1 MSTSMQHPPMEHPP
15 TEHLPMELPFTGI
28 PHGRPTPGSF
38 DSGAKEK
45 SHLDFT
51 QRIERK
57 LAEHNASSNVFR
69 RWLFETTSWLV
80 SAFCMVAI
88 ALIYAN
94 IKGQPMSKGALLL
107 NLNNVLGKVASAA
120 LILPTSEA
128 LGQLKWNWFH
138 NSKAMWDFE
147 IFDKASR
154 GPMGALM
161 LLYRTKGRSL
171 AALGALLIVLML
183 AIDTFFQQVVDM
195 SDRWTL
201 QMTAAVAPKAHTYVP
216 GYPTEFLDG
225 YVNAGTDK
233 DTYLAIQNFSYGNG
247 TQPVIFGNGTRPDI
261 PVSCSTSNC
270 TWPLYETLGVCSQCT
285 DISTELSFGCLMH
298 TVDWTAK
305 TRGTFD
311 LQQPYPRATACG
323 YFLNATSD
331 FPILMSGYLWDQNNF
346 TVGEALTMRAL
357 PLTEVTKKPLYGD
370 GSLHFKNIRH
380 KIQDVF
386 IVSAHDG
393 TAEAVYRNET
403 PVAQECHIS
412 WCVKKMQS
420 SYTWGGYVEHVISTT
435 LNTTGGPFPWLA
447 IDSQDEEGNFTDMF
461 YLENVTIT
469 VATPEDGREVSE
481 FGLFNDTASTVI
493 QGFNDIFPSFTTM
506 VNESAPSILRFKTWR
521 SGAPWSQTPYFNPW
535 LAPNNVTQHM
545 ERLAT
550 ALTNVVRSASSR
562 QNVDGLAFSKE
573 TFITVRWAWL
583 TFPLL
588 LLVLSLVFLIATII
602 KTSKDNEIGLFKN
615 SAMPTLIYS
624 LPKETQGQFPS
635 SSTWNSTKETKKIRI
650 RLQPKT
656 GWRVSGQMY
665 LQPTVPS
672 SNT

>member
-15 TEHLPMELPFTGI
+15 IEHPPMELPFTAI

-107 NLNNVLGKVASAA
+107 SLNNVLGKVASAA

-261 PVSCSTSNC
+261 PV
-270 TWPLYETLGVCSQCT
+270 
-285 DISTELSFGCLMH
+285 
-298 TVDWTAK
+298 
-305 TRGTFD
+305 
-311 LQQPYPRATACG
+311 
-323 YFLNATSD
+323 
-331 FPILMSGYLWDQNNF
+331 
-346 TVGEALTMRAL
+346 
-357 PLTEVTKKPLYGD
+357 
-370 GSLHFKNIRH
+370 NIRH

-469 VATPEDGREVSE
+469 VATTEDGREVSE